1 MPLEGHLVAAGASW
15 QQELDSREEDDSG
28 VVVGA
33 TWMSMLAGADK
44 FFVAGG
50 HAGAIVCNDEGGDTG
65 LFIGN
70 ECLGVYFSAWL
81 VCSKLGRTAMRK
93 GSQGPHRCQAAVT

>member
-1 MPLEGHLVAAGASW
+1 MPLDGHLGAVAASL
-15 QQELDSREEDDSG
+15 QQELGSPGEDDCG
-28 VVVGA
+28 VVIGA

-50 HAGAIVCNDEGGDTG
+50 HAGAIVCDDEWLGGAR
-65 LFIGN
+65 
-70 ECLGVYFSAWL
+70 CVFSAWL